1 MKLFETQHEK
11 KSAAITLLVAM
22 LLLLLFFVLGLTY
35 YDPPVAF
42 GVEVNFGT
50 TNQGQG
56 TEQPLQA
63 VAAQSQP
70 QEVKPTPQ
78 PQAVTP
84 KPKVAATQEVVT
96 QEKSTVSLPEDQ
108 KEEPQ
113 KPEEVVE
120 AVKETPPAPD
130 PPKPKVSE
138 ATKNILKNLLEG
150 QKQTGEVPKGEGD
163 DQQAGDK
170 GKQEGNPYASSYY
183 NTAGPGGSGTG
194 YGLNGRSLQNSGKV
208 PQDCNQEGIVVVRIT
223 VDNNGQVIDAQPGV
237 KGTTNSHPCLLA
249 PAKET
254 ALLHRWNPD
263 AQAPKR
269 QIGFIVIQFKL
280 SE

>member
-35 YDPPVAF
+35 FDPPVAF

-56 TEQPLQA
+56 TVQPLQA
-63 VAAQSQP
+63 VAAQPQS

-84 KPKVAATQEVVT
+84 KPKVSATQEVVT
-96 QEKSTVSLPEDQ
+96 QEKSTISLPEEQ
-108 KEEPQ
+108 KEELQ
-113 KPEEVVE
+113 KPEEVIE

-150 QKQTGEVPKGEGD
+150 QKQTGEVPTGEGD

-170 GKQEGNPYASSYY
+170 GKLEGNPYVSSYY